1 MKQLEESEVYIMHHT
16 PDKFVEFDKY
26 CERCEHY
33 EKGQHED
40 PCDECLNNP
49 TNEWSRKPVKFQ
61 EKEVKKEKTK
71 KKVDT
76 KDIENNKE

>member
-1 MKQLEESEVYIMHHT
+1 MHHT

-33 EKGQHED
+33 DKKMHED

-49 TNEWSRKPVKFQ
+49 TNEWSRKPVNFQ
-61 EKEVKKEKTK
+61 EKEVKKEKKVTK
-71 KKVDT
+71 ETDTKETDT
-76 KDIENNKE
+76 KDIKKDKE